1 MLDILTVVTLERMVW
16 QDTGW
21 AVETFGAEGA
31 EVLRK
36 AQVDAEN
43 DAWGCAAE
51 VLPRERL
58 REVRQV
64 IVDWQHAHP
73 NNRYVSTMRFDDFAA
88 DGGDLARRAALAA
101 HAANGGFLAP
111 INEATRAVDQTRM
124 WGERF
129 LFITGR
135 LQRMLSWQAELLTYE
150 LAAMPE
156 VKEVMADHRLM
167 AEATQRFSA
176 AVAAWPEVLAR
187 ERAGWVRDF
196 CGQTGAIGGIVT
208 QIREAFAEAGPVA
221 ADVRDTAQSAA
232 LVAADLRAAV
242 REAGPVVSEIARL
255 SGKGPAVTPAG
266 AAPAAPATAPAAAP
280 GPMVASAVVPAAA
293 GPVVVAPTASSPPA
307 AAVAAPVAAAIA
319 SSPAAVPPVAAGR
332 PFDIQEYERV
342 VHELRGLVD
351 ATDTLLESRYWQ
363 TRLNEVNSAAETRVA
378 HAGREGRELINY
390 GFFRGI
396 FFAIFCAAL
405 LFVTGL
411 LYRFTVRRLFPPQPH
426 AAAAPTPRASAD
438 GHALHR

>member
-1 MLDILTVVTLERMVW
+1 MVW

-21 AVETFGAEGA
+21 AVETFGAGGA

-51 VLPRERL
+51 VLPPERL

-73 NNRYVSTMRFDDFAA
+73 DNRYVSTMRFDDFAA
-88 DGGDLARRAALAA
+88 DGGDLARRATLAA

-187 ERAGWVRDF
+187 ERAGWVKDF
-196 CGQTGAIGGIVT
+196 SGQTGAIGGVVT

-242 REAGPVVSEIARL
+242 REAGPVVAEIARL
-255 SGKGPAVTPAG
+255 SGKGPAPATPAG
-266 AAPAAPATAPAAAP
+266 PAPTAPATAPPAPTPIMAA
-280 GPMVASAVVPAAA
+280 AVVPASSTPPAA
-293 GPVVVAPTASSPPA
+293 AQVATPVAAAAAPVAAVPASSPPA
-307 AAVAAPVAAAIA
+307 A
-319 SSPAAVPPVAAGR
+319 PPVAAGR

-363 TRLNEVNSAAETRVA
+363 TRLNEVNTAAETRVA

-426 AAAAPTPRASAD
+426 AAAAHAAAAHAPRATAD